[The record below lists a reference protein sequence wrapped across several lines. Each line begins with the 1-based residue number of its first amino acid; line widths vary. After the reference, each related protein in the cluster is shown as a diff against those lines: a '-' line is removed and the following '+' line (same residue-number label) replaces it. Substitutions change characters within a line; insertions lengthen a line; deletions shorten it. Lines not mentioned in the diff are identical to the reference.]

1 MSSNRTKN
9 FIATIPMKNEEQV
22 IEVKKVLEQI
32 FGWVVLKGR
41 HSNRKSIVTNWSK
54 GTQNDVPWRKAEYID
69 IYLHPKNVNYNSSK
83 GIQRQNMDLA
93 TMSVI
98 TARILGRMKLS
109 LADGHY
115 NTIQSKKNP
124 AYKAISNSLYGNA
137 QKAVVTKTPK
147 NSPHSGK
154 PYGQVTNQIWQFMNS
169 KPDATF
175 TEMKTFYDVYI
186 RGNSS
191 MIEGGSFIHHL
202 QSLRNPSKK
211 RGWYLAKQLNGK
223 YALRGC

>member
-1 MSSNRTKN
+1 MSRTKT
-9 FIATIPMKNEEQV
+9 FIATIPMKSEEQV
-22 IEVKKVLEQI
+22 IEIKKVLEQI

-41 HSNRKSIVTNWSK
+41 HSDRKSVVK
-54 GTQNDVPWRKAEYID
+54 GWGRSLQNDVPWRLAEYID
-69 IYLHPKNVNYNSSK
+69 IYLHPKNPNYNSSK
-83 GIQRQNMDLA
+83 GIHRQNMA
-93 TMSVI
+93 YNEVSVVN
-98 TARILGRMKLS
+98 ARILGRMKLS

-124 AYKAISNSLYGNA
+124 VYKAISNSLYG

-154 PYGQVTNQIWQFMNS
+154 PYGQISKQIWQFMNS

-202 QSLRNPSKK
+202 QSLRQPSTK
-211 RGWYLAKQLNGK
+211 RGWHLAKQLNGK

>member
-22 IEVKKVLEQI
+22 FEIKKVLEQI

-41 HSNRKSIVTNWSK
+41 HSNRKSVVTNWSK

-69 IYLHPKNVNYNSSK
+69 IYLHPKNPNYNSSK

-124 AYKAISNSLYGNA
+124 AYKAISNSLYGNG

-154 PYGQVTNQIWQFMNS
+154 PYGQISKQIWQFMNS

-202 QSLRNPSKK
+202 QSLRQPSTK